1 MMPPSQNCGGGL
13 SIFGSF
19 GNTQQDCGRVCLFS
33 IFASM
38 EQKLLDLE
46 WLLSLEAKL
55 FKQSFHNW
63 VQQEL

>member
-1 MMPPSQNCGGGL
+1 MMPPSQNCGGEL

-19 GNTQQDCGRVCLFS
+19 GNPQQDCGRVCLFS

-46 WLLSLEAKL
+46 
-55 FKQSFHNW
+55 
-63 VQQEL
+63 